1 MNLKIYTERK
11 DRMAGINPTN
21 IFQLMGAWQKFTS
34 NHPKFPKFLKAIA
47 SEGIKTD
54 TIIEINITTPEG
66 KTYCSNLK
74 ITQSDLEL
82 FQQMKNTL

>member
-1 MNLKIYTERK
+1 
-11 DRMAGINPTN
+11 MAGINPTN

-34 NHPKFPKFLKAIA
+34 NHQKFPKFLKAIA
-47 SEGIKTD
+47 TEGIKTD
-54 TIIEINITTPEG
+54 TIVEINITTPEG

>member
-1 MNLKIYTERK
+1 
-11 DRMAGINPTN
+11 MAGINPTN

-47 SEGIKTD
+47 TEGIKTD
-54 TIIEINITTPEG
+54 TIVEINITTPEG

>member
-1 MNLKIYTERK
+1 
-11 DRMAGINPTN
+11 MAGINPTN

-66 KTYCSNLK
+66 AML
-74 ITQSDLEL
+74 
-82 FQQMKNTL
+82 